1 MEKAYFFPRVLA
13 YIVDV
18 ILVGIVITL
27 LGYVLPVGVHENYD
41 IFQEEAK
48 IVQLK
53 FLNHEISAQEYVH
66 QSGLISYDMDNAA
79 VISYIVE
86 IVCIILYFIVFQFF
100 YGGQT
105 IGKKIMGIK
114 VVGMDEKPLT
124 INDFIYR
131 SMILNAVLVNILTI
145 ILVLFMKREFYFYVN
160 LPLQFIQTVLLL
172 ITIFMVLFRKDGRGL
187 HDMVGHTK
195 VVMVK

>member
-114 VVGMDEKPLT
+114 VVGIDEKPLT